1 MFAPEHGP
9 DMYLIQEQPGQDQT
23 YDTAGMSQVGVL
35 EVDFKRY
42 PRFAKVPFKTVVLQ
56 PGDCLYVPGEISL
69 SAENKNIPCEPRIHP
84 LPPPPAPTAP
94 QARTCI
100 TCTPQARVTSK

>member
-69 SAENKNIPCEPRIHP
+69 SAKTKHP
-84 LPPPPAPTAP
+84 ITSLNPPPPRPPPRRLVHAP
-94 QARTCI
+94 
-100 TCTPQARVTSK
+100 RVLHRLA